1 MSITTEIE
9 EADMGVLSALQFLG
23 ADAAE
28 ADAGTTL
35 AEHMAGQQKQ
45 QGGDKFLTFISV
57 AGSPAL

>member
-1 MSITTEIE
+1 VRTSLIKV
-9 EADMGVLSALQFLG
+9 GLQFLG

-45 QGGDKFLTFISV
+45 QGGDKFNPAAAAASMNTHPANSV
-57 AGSPAL
+57 